1 VFIKV
6 TTSGGRRYAQL
17 VESFRNESGQP
28 RQRTLATLG
37 RLEPGGDVDRLIQ
50 SLHRAQGR
58 EDAGPGASASVQ
70 GLQFLE
76 SRSAGDVWALWQ
88 LWQSLDLEGLSL
100 AWRGSKCEV
109 DTLACLRTMV
119 FNRLCDPSS
128 KLGVL
133 RWLETVALPKGFGF
147 EASAPEHHHLLRAM
161 DVLDDH
167 ADAIADRLALLMR
180 PLIDQE
186 LSVVFYDLTTVRIH
200 GEHRVDQDV
209 RVVGASKE
217 GGVARQFMLSLV
229 QTADGLPIAHEV
241 HPGNTAEAGTLLP
254 MIRKLL
260 ARWPLKRV
268 VLVADR
274 GLLSLNNLRELDALR
289 AELVADERGVSLE
302 YVLAVPA
309 ARYGEFKDELQALH
323 QAHDNSQPW
332 VAEMTWQH
340 DANPGKA
347 AMVAKADRPD
357 KGSTEAHGAD
367 DAATEAPR
375 AEPAEPAEPAE
386 AAKPGK
392 PAKTTLQPTSY
403 RLVVDH
409 DPDAA
414 QRRTQARRTEIAE
427 LVALG
432 EKWGGRLDAQDQ
444 GNRARGR
451 PLSDS
456 GAKAR
461 LYHAV
466 KDASLAHLIKVDL
479 KSDLFQFTVE
489 QARQEYLE
497 RLDGKLLLVT
507 NTDAPADEVVQR
519 YKSLADIERGFRAL
533 KSDIEIGPVYHRLPR
548 RIRAHA
554 LVCFLALILHRVLR
568 MRLKASQRPES
579 PWRLLEQLRRVQQQ
593 TARTAD
599 GQLLRGL
606 TELGSLQKDLFA
618 ALGVAR
624 PSPAEITQTTQND
637 APASL

>member
-1 VFIKV
+1 MFIKV

-37 RLEPGGDVDRLIQ
+37 RLEAGGDVDRLIQ
-50 SLHRAQGR
+50 ALHRAQGR
-58 EDAGPGASASVQ
+58 EDAAPGASAAIKD
-70 GLQFLE
+70 LQFLE
-76 SRSAGDVWALWQ
+76 SRSTGDVWALWQ
-88 LWQSLDLEGLSL
+88 LWQSLDLEGLAL
-100 AWRGSKCEV
+100 AWSGSKSEV
-109 DTLACLRTMV
+109 DTLGCLRTMV
-119 FNRLCDPSS
+119 FNRLCDPAS

-147 EASAPEHHHLLRAM
+147 ERAAPEHHHLLRAM

-200 GEHRVDQDV
+200 GEHQVDQDV
-209 RVVGASKE
+209 RAVGASKE

-229 QTADGLPIAHEV
+229 QTAEGLPIAHEV
-241 HPGNTAEAGTLLP
+241 HPGNTAEAATLLP

-260 ARWPLKRV
+260 ERWPLKRV

-289 AELVADERGVSLE
+289 AELAKAGRAVSLE

-323 QAHDNSQPW
+323 QAHDSSQAW
-332 VAEMTWQH
+332 VAEMTWRHSTRADKADKADNVDTAAEGTATAGADHSQTQ
-340 DANPGKA
+340 PVKA
-347 AMVAKADRPD
+347 AKA
-357 KGSTEAHGAD
+357 
-367 DAATEAPR
+367 AP
-375 AEPAEPAEPAE
+375 EIV
-386 AAKPGK
+386 
-392 PAKTTLQPTSY
+392 TY

-409 DPDAA
+409 DPEAA
-414 QRRTQARRTEIAE
+414 QRRTLARRAEIAE

-432 EKWGGRLDAQDQ
+432 EQWGGRLDAQEQ
-444 GNRARGR
+444 GQRSRGR

-461 LYHAV
+461 LYNAV
-466 KDASLAHLIKVDL
+466 KEANLAHLIKVDL
-479 KSDLFQFTVE
+479 KSELFQFTIDE
-489 QARQEYLE
+489 ARQQYLE

-507 NTDAPADEVVQR
+507 NTDAPAAQVVQR

-533 KSDIEIGPVYHRLPR
+533 KSEIEIGPVYHRLPC

-579 PWRLLEQLRRVQQQ
+579 PARLLEQLRRVQHQ

-606 TELGSLQKDLFA
+606 TELGGLQKELFS
-618 ALGVAR
+618 ALGVAL
-624 PSPAEITQTTQND
+624 PSPSEITPTNQSD
-637 APASL
+637 APVSL